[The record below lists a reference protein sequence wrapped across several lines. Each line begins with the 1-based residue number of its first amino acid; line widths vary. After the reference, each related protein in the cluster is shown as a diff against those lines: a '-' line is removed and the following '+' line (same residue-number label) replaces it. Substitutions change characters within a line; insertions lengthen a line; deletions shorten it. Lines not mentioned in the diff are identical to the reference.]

1 MDRSPLKSVENA
13 THKSAEK
20 SYKKL
25 YHDLVERHS
34 VLQSQLE
41 TYSNLFRKMD
51 KIEQLKVHVCTHVQL
66 VTQKV
71 DNCCNVGYGLVLT
84 GPGIGDFIREAGR
97 AGKSKPGAGKREGRL
112 ERSPLQ
118 GSSQAERIGESI
130 NRLIL
135 IQIIGVCCN
144 NTIIT

>member
-13 THKSAEK
+13 THKSVEK

-51 KIEQLKVHVCTHVQL
+51 KIEQLKVHVHTYSWY
-66 VTQKV
+66 TKV

-97 AGKSKPGAGKREGRL
+97 AGKSKPGAGEREGRL